1 MQKRIAVHVLYSS
14 GDENLGRYSVDQIIC
29 QNPPQSY
36 GKHPLQIRFK
46 KISSLP
52 YPSDIK
58 DTCVALRFNFSNREI
73 LDNRGFWIV
82 SGFSEPA
89 DQGLSMR
96 NIWMVDFYRQLR
108 TVSSNCMACV
118 SNSLTNIE
126 SVKLNKYS
134 TPHFTKYLRTMATK
148 KKIDNRISLTNEQHL
163 MTEAY
168 DWLL

>member
-1 MQKRIAVHVLYSS
+1 MIQLLFFRISCQKNVVVHKMQKRIAVHVLYSS

-29 QNPPQSY
+29 QNPPQSS

-58 DTCVALRFNFSNREI
+58 DTCVAFRFYFSNREI
-73 LDNRGFWIV
+73 LDNRGLWIV

-96 NIWMVDFYRQLR
+96 NIWMVDFYRHLR

-118 SNSLTNIE
+118 VCI
-126 SVKLNKYS
+126 KLAHK
-134 TPHFTKYLRTMATK
+134 H
-148 KKIDNRISLTNEQHL
+148 RICK
-163 MTEAY
+163 TE
-168 DWLL
+168 